1 MVVND
6 ENQRINM
13 AKRNVINNINI
24 ICAEEQNDNF
34 AFYCE
39 FFKLCGFFVIKS
51 INEKYND
58 SNDFQEADTY
68 LDIRK
73 EEYIWTAWDAK
84 KYNKISFVN
93 LLRTAIYEA
102 GLEEYEEL
110 EELAEIYVDHHLMRI
125 NILERFYYK
134 KKEYIDTCVSHLDSA
149 ISEMSE
155 ILDKRDFQFK
165 HHTQFFRLTCKLK
178 VNIFLEQSGGEKEYP
193 TAQLINEALAIDD
206 KNSLFDQ
213 KFVLAAMIADKEKK
227 YQDMQREFLGAAMR
241 QTGPQKAYVEY
252 RLARYFEKISKDD
265 ESALKYYKSSYE
277 KLERNY
283 RAVYKIA
290 NLYSKKGENRT
301 AVLFY
306 QEVCRLIIQDVHS
319 NFAQLQP
326 IQLEYLYKTYL
337 KMYIILLLQ
346 NSHSDVVKNIR
357 FNIEKIKDL
366 IDNNEYIINIMKA
379 ANFSQ
384 ILTNQM
390 ILDERKEL
398 KESIVGVK

>member
-6 ENQRINM
+6 ENQKINM

-58 SNDFQEADTY
+58 SNDFQEADTS
-68 LDIRK
+68 LDLRK
-73 EEYIWTAWDAK
+73 KEYVWTAWDDK
-84 KYNKISFVN
+84 KYNKISFIN
-93 LLRTAIYEA
+93 LLRRAIYEA

-346 NSHSDVVKNIR
+346 KSHSDVVKNIR